1 MAAAEMAAQQD
12 NYYDVLVVGGGNA
25 GLCAAQAALDAGVKV
40 GILEKAP
47 KDERGG
53 NSALT
58 GHMRFPYDSVDQL
71 LPLIDDPSDDEIEA
85 IRERLPTRT
94 EQQLWDEIMR
104 TTSGAADQN
113 LLEVHVRNSYPTIQ
127 WLRSKGHA
135 WKPNLAP
142 TAGNSMQMDGRG
154 YKLQE
159 RHFRNVE
166 QGGATIH
173 YETALIELLQDR
185 TGAVTGVL
193 ATTPTGTIEIHAKAV
208 ILTCGGFESNPEM
221 RAKYLGPGWDT
232 VRNRGVPFNTGDGL
246 NAALA
251 IGAMPHGSWSSAHAS
266 PQDIERPW
274 FTLPSSVPNG
284 GTRTSRYAYPYS
296 IMVNLDGKR
305 FVDEAS
311 DVRGRTYAKM
321 GRAILAQPGG
331 VAYQIF
337 DAKAR
342 RMGLLED
349 YDRNNATGVRADSLD
364 EVAKLV
370 GLDPETVVATV
381 KQYNQAIGPGE
392 LKPDPFSLDHKSTV
406 GLTPEKTN
414 YSISIEDGP
423 FEIYGI
429 RCGIT
434 FTFGGLLVD
443 PNTSQVQHTAGR
455 AVPGLYTAGEML
467 GGLWHWNY
475 PSGSGMMAG
484 AVFGKIAGESAAKAA
499 TTA

>member
-1 MAAAEMAAQQD
+1 MTAEPE
-12 NYYDVLVVGGGNA
+12 YHYDVLVVGGGNA
-25 GLCAAQAALDAGVKV
+25 GLCAAQAALDSGVSV

-47 KDERGG
+47 RDERGG

-58 GHMRFPYDSVDQL
+58 GHMRFPYDSVEQL
-71 LPLIDDPSDDEIEA
+71 LPLINEPSSEEIEA
-85 IRERLPTRT
+85 IKERLPSRT

-104 TTSGAADQN
+104 TTSGAADPA
-113 LLEVHVRNSYPTIQ
+113 LLEVHVRNAYPTIL
-127 WLRSKGHA
+127 WLRGKGHA
-135 WKPNLAP
+135 WKPNLSP
-142 TAGNSMQMDGRG
+142 TAGNSMEMDGRG
-154 YKLQE
+154 YRLQE
-159 RHFRNVE
+159 RHFANCE
-166 QGGATIH
+166 ASGASIH
-173 YETALIELLQDR
+173 YETALAELLQDDR
-185 TGAVTGVL
+185 GAVTGVRAL
-193 ATTPTGTIEIHAKAV
+193 TPQGSVTFHAKAV
-208 ILTCGGFESNPEM
+208 VLACGGFESNPEM
-221 RAKYLGPGWDT
+221 RARYLGPGWDT

-246 NAALA
+246 KAALA

-296 IMVNLDGKR
+296 IMVNIEGKR
-305 FVDEAS
+305 FVDEGS

-342 RMGLLED
+342 QMGLLKD
-349 YDRNNATGVRADSLD
+349 YDRNKATGVKADSLD
-364 EVAKLV
+364 EAAKLV
-370 GLDPETVVATV
+370 GLDPAAVAATV
-381 KQYNQAIGPGE
+381 RAYNAAIGPGE
-392 LKPDPFSLDHKSTV
+392 LRPDPFRLDHKGTV
-406 GLTPEKTN
+406 GLTPDKTN
-414 YSISIEDGP
+414 YAISIETGP

-443 PNTSQVQHTAGR
+443 PNSAQVQHTAGR
-455 AVPGLYTAGEML
+455 PVPGLYTAGEML

-484 AVFGKIAGESAAKAA
+484 AVFGKIAGESAARAA
-499 TTA
+499 SDV